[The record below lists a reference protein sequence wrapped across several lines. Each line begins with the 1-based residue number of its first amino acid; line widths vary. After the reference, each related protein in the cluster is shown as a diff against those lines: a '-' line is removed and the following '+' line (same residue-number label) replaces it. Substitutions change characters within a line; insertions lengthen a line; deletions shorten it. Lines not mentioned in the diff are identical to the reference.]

1 MTSCFSRPKSG
12 EVVAHIIFNKS
23 GVQEKT
29 LSYTLNIETTKA
41 TAVLVVS
48 ELLRWLQCNN
58 KKKRTAIKKAEERKE
73 EKKAQPQNKNPYSTT
88 EKKKSKI
95 EFHVREKNVTEAT
108 SAITILSRGIT
119 QNNTWVVAWSGGT
132 NEDTLEKKKTEEES
146 PLQVKRFQAAVR

>member
-1 MTSCFSRPKSG
+1 M
-12 EVVAHIIFNKS
+12 
-23 GVQEKT
+23 
-29 LSYTLNIETTKA
+29 
-41 TAVLVVS
+41 TAV
-48 ELLRWLQCNN
+48 QQQ

-88 EKKKSKI
+88 EKKSKI

>member
-1 MTSCFSRPKSG
+1 M
-12 EVVAHIIFNKS
+12 
-23 GVQEKT
+23 
-29 LSYTLNIETTKA
+29 
-41 TAVLVVS
+41 TAVQQQKKKDS
-48 ELLRWLQCNN
+48 N
-58 KKKRTAIKKAEERKE
+58 KKSRREKGREKGTAAKQKPIFHDR
-73 EKKAQPQNKNPYSTT
+73 
-88 EKKKSKI
+88 KKKSKI